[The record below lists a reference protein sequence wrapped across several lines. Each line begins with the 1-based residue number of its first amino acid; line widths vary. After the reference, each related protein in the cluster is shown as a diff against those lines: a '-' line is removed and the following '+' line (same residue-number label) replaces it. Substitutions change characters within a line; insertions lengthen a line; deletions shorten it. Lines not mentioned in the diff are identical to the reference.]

1 MLLGGYRARLSRS
14 AKHREEL
21 MEHSPSR
28 KSAVVTGASAGI
40 GAAFARKLARQDFD
54 LLLVARRAERLQQ
67 LSAELTASHHVRV
80 DVCVA
85 DLAQAAA
92 VERVAD
98 LVAAQPDL
106 ELLINNAGFGTMGHF
121 AASELGLQMD
131 MLRVHVLAPARLT
144 RAALPGMIRRGRG
157 GIVNVSS
164 IGAWLP
170 CAGNVQYAA
179 TKSYLN
185 TFSEGL
191 QDELRGTGVRVQA
204 LCPGFTYTEF
214 HDLEHMRGFD
224 RAQVA
229 KPLWMSAD
237 DVVEYSLRALRRNR
251 VIAIPGWHN
260 RLLAR
265 VLRTAWLRPLIRK
278 VARFKERR

>member
-1 MLLGGYRARLSRS
+1 MQ
-14 AKHREEL
+14 
-21 MEHSPSR
+21 PSTHE
-28 KSAVVTGASAGI
+28 KSAVVTGASSGI
-40 GAAFARKLARQDFD
+40 GLAFARKLAQRGFD
-54 LLLVARRAERLQQ
+54 LLLVARRADRLEQ
-67 LSAELTASHHVRV
+67 LRDELTAAHPVRV

-85 DLAQAAA
+85 DLADAAA
-92 VERVAD
+92 VERVAE
-98 LVAAQPDL
+98 LLAARPDL
-106 ELLINNAGFGTMGHF
+106 ELLINNAGFGTMGYF
-121 AASELGLQMD
+121 ADSDLRLQLD
-131 MLRVHVLAPARLT
+131 MLRVHALAPARLA

-157 GIVNVSS
+157 GIINVSS

-170 CAGNVQYAA
+170 CANNVQYAA

-214 HDLEHMRGFD
+214 HDREQMRGFD

-229 KPLWMSAD
+229 RRLWMSAD
-237 DVVEYSLRALRRNR
+237 DVVEYSLRALERKS

-265 VLRTAWLRPLIRK
+265 ILRTAWLRPLSQR
-278 VARFKERR
+278 VAHPHAK

>member
-1 MLLGGYRARLSRS
+1 
-14 AKHREEL
+14 
-21 MEHSPSR
+21 MENSPSR
-28 KSAVVTGASAGI
+28 KSAVVTGASSGI
-40 GAAFARKLARQDFD
+40 GATFARKLAGQGCD
-54 LLLVARRAERLQQ
+54 LLLVARRADRLKQ
-67 LSAELTASHHVRV
+67 LSDELAASHPVKCE
-80 DVCVA
+80 VCVA
-85 DLAQAAA
+85 DLADAAA
-92 VERVAD
+92 VERVAE
-98 LVAAQPDL
+98 LVAAQADL
-106 ELLINNAGFGTMGHF
+106 ELLVNNAGFGTMGHF
-121 AASELGLQMD
+121 ADSELRLQMD
-131 MLRVHVLAPARLT
+131 MLRVHVLAPARLA

-191 QDELRGTGVRVQA
+191 QAELRGTGVRVQA

-214 HDLEHMRGFD
+214 HDLEQMRGFD

-229 KPLWMSAD
+229 KLLWMSAE

-251 VIAIPGWHN
+251 VIAIPGLHN

-265 VLRTAWLRPLIRK
+265 ILRIMWLRPLIQR
-278 VARFKERR
+278 VARFKEKA

>member
-1 MLLGGYRARLSRS
+1 
-14 AKHREEL
+14 
-21 MEHSPSR
+21 MEHSPSQ
-28 KSAVVTGASAGI
+28 KSAVVTGASSGI
-40 GAAFARKLARQDFD
+40 GAAFARRLARQGFD
-54 LLLVARRAERLQQ
+54 LLLVARRADRLRQ
-67 LSAELTASHHVRV
+67 LSDELVSSHHVRV

-85 DLAQAAA
+85 DLADAAA

-98 LVAAQPDL
+98 LLTARSDL

-121 AASELGLQMD
+121 ADSELQLQMD
-131 MLRVHVLAPARLT
+131 MLRVHVLAPARLA

-164 IGAWLP
+164 VGAWLP

-214 HDLEHMRGFD
+214 HDLEQMRGFD

-229 KPLWMSAD
+229 KRLWMSAD
-237 DVVEYSLRALRRNR
+237 DVVKYSLRALQRNR
-251 VIAIPGWHN
+251 VIAIPGLHN

-265 VLRTAWLRPLIRK
+265 ILRTSWLRPLVQK
-278 VARFKERR
+278 VARYKESS